1 MFINTSKV
9 IIPYQ
14 SNYGNIIKSKGA
26 DQAKM
31 LYCADFIKNKA
42 PLLKRGFLC
51 ALCGSFRKV
60 ACIELIVFAFL
71 SNKIIVASAFNDSA
85 MLKYHNTV
93 CIFNG

>member
-42 PLLKRGFLC
+42 PPYSGAFLC
-51 ALCGSFRKV
+51 LMR
-60 ACIELIVFAFL
+60 VFPQSYLYRADSICL
-71 SNKIIVASAFNDSA
+71 SEQ
-85 MLKYHNTV
+85 
-93 CIFNG
+93 